1 MLLRLSL
8 RNIKRSLKDYTIYFF
23 TLVLGVAIFYLFN
36 SIESQSVMMDVS
48 SSTREI
54 IKMMVNFLSG
64 VSVLVS
70 FILGFLII
78 YASRFL
84 MKRRHKEFGIYMI
97 LGMGKRQISWI
108 LLCETFLIGL
118 VSLGFGLLIGIALSQ
133 VMSIFVA
140 NMFEADMTR
149 FEFIFSS
156 SATFKT
162 ILYFGV
168 IYVIVMIFN
177 TFSIGRQQLIDL
189 LLSKRKNEQIKAKNT
204 WLCTLVFLLSIGML
218 GYAYYLVTVGVT
230 QLDSADK
237 IFIPIALGIS
247 GTYLLF
253 WSLSGFILKIMM
265 LYKKRYFKGLNS
277 FVVRQ
282 FSSQMNTTV
291 FSMSLICLM
300 LFTTICVL
308 SSGIALKNAVTSNM
322 QEFTPVDIYLEKNWD
337 LAGQNANGKQYT
349 QGEIADS
356 HISIAETFQQLDF
369 SIDKYFKDVYTL
381 NTYATNDLT
390 LKDTLGKAFPSIKQ
404 KYTFL
409 NTDMAE
415 NIMRISDYNQIAK
428 RYGQKPFQLS
438 DHQYMIVAN
447 FDNMVAIRNQ
457 ALKVNSPIQLLNQT
471 YTPKY
476 QTCQEGFLVPS
487 SNASNSGI
495 ILVLD
500 QAVNESIRAQNIM
513 IANYKAND
521 KAGCQAIE
529 DKIIALDQHPYS
541 KNTNLDAITRIS
553 IYEGSVGIG
562 AMVIFIGIYIG
573 VVFLISSAAL
583 LALKELSE
591 SADNKERYTM
601 LRKIGTDEKM
611 IQKALFKQIAL
622 FFVAPLMVAIVHSVF
637 GIQFCTYII
646 STFGKQ
652 NLLPS
657 IIATVIFII
666 LIYGG
671 YMMVTYYSS
680 RAMLKD

>member
-218 GYAYYLVTVGVT
+218 GYAYYLVTAGVT

-265 LYKKRYFKGLNS
+265 FYKKHYFKGLNS

-322 QEFTPVDIYLEKNWD
+322 QEFTPVDIYLEKIGIWQVKM
-337 LAGQNANGKQYT
+337 L
-349 QGEIADS
+349 
-356 HISIAETFQQLDF
+356 
-369 SIDKYFKDVYTL
+369 
-381 NTYATNDLT
+381 
-390 LKDTLGKAFPSIKQ
+390 
-404 KYTFL
+404 
-409 NTDMAE
+409 ME
-415 NIMRISDYNQIAK
+415 NNI
-428 RYGQKPFQLS
+428 
-438 DHQYMIVAN
+438 
-447 FDNMVAIRNQ
+447 
-457 ALKVNSPIQLLNQT
+457 LKVKLL
-471 YTPKY
+471 
-476 QTCQEGFLVPS
+476 
-487 SNASNSGI
+487 
-495 ILVLD
+495 
-500 QAVNESIRAQNIM
+500 IRI
-513 IANYKAND
+513 
-521 KAGCQAIE
+521 
-529 DKIIALDQHPYS
+529 
-541 KNTNLDAITRIS
+541 
-553 IYEGSVGIG
+553 
-562 AMVIFIGIYIG
+562 
-573 VVFLISSAAL
+573 
-583 LALKELSE
+583 
-591 SADNKERYTM
+591 
-601 LRKIGTDEKM
+601 
-611 IQKALFKQIAL
+611 
-622 FFVAPLMVAIVHSVF
+622 
-637 GIQFCTYII
+637 
-646 STFGKQ
+646 
-652 NLLPS
+652 
-657 IIATVIFII
+657 
-666 LIYGG
+666 
-671 YMMVTYYSS
+671 
-680 RAMLKD
+680 